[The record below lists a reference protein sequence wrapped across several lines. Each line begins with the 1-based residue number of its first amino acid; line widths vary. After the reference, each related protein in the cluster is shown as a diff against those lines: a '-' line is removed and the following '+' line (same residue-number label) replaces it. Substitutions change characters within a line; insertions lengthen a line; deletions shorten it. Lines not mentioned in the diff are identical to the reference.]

1 MLPKVLDDNAFER
14 QMRARLAA
22 EPSQVPLGAVDMET
36 DVAVTQSVQPAGN
49 RSELPHDSLVCV
61 HPAQVLC
68 AFEPSAWELC
78 RTYVTYVHYPTRQQV
93 VRCGYRGCMSAVA
106 IGALLRLSSCLI

>member
-22 EPSQVPLGAVDMET
+22 EPSQVPSGVVDMDT
-36 DVAVTQSVQPAGN
+36 DVAVTQSVQQAGN
-49 RSELPHDSLVCV
+49 RSALTYNSLVCV

-68 AFEPSAWELC
+68 AFEHSAWELC
-78 RTYVTYVHYPTRQQV
+78 RTYVTCVH
-93 VRCGYRGCMSAVA
+93 
-106 IGALLRLSSCLI
+106 CLT